1 MAILKTGET
10 RRIEVCQETRPLVTV
25 TAKSNQ
31 TVMDELLTAAS
42 GLTGAFRTTA
52 SLPFTEAHMLL

>member
-1 MAILKTGET
+1 M
-10 RRIEVCQETRPLVTV
+10 TV

-31 TVMDELLTAAS
+31 TVMDELLKAAS

-52 SLPFTEAHMLL
+52 SLTFMEAHMLLKADFQGSH